1 MVTHAVKIWKFKML
15 YVQNE
20 RCYGA
25 ENFYKDLFFGPIQPG
40 IYEHS
45 EGLAIL
51 ILEFDT
57 VMVKTLYRQYKNHT
71 LAKKI
76 VLQGSHNVV

>member
-1 MVTHAVKIWKFKML
+1 MVSRDVKIRD
-15 YVQNE
+15 VQNE
-20 RCYGA
+20 RCHGA

-57 VMVKTLYRQYKNHT
+57 VMVKTLYRRYKNHM

>member
-1 MVTHAVKIWKFKML
+1 MVSCTVKIWKFKML
-15 YVQNE
+15 YGQNE
-20 RCYGA
+20 RCYGT

-71 LAKKI
+71 LAKKNCSSR
-76 VLQGSHNVV
+76 QS

>member
-1 MVTHAVKIWKFKML
+1 MVSCDVKISD
-15 YVQNE
+15 VQNE

-57 VMVKTLYRQYKNHT
+57 VMVKTLYRRYKNHM

-76 VLQGSHNVV
+76 VLQGSRNVV

>member
-1 MVTHAVKIWKFKML
+1 MVSRDLKIRD
-15 YVQNE
+15 VQNE

-25 ENFYKDLFFGPIQPG
+25 EDFYKDLFFGPIQPG

-45 EGLAIL
+45 EGLTIL

-57 VMVKTLYRQYKNHT
+57 VMVKTLYRRYKNHM

-76 VLQGSHNVV
+76 VLQGSRNVV